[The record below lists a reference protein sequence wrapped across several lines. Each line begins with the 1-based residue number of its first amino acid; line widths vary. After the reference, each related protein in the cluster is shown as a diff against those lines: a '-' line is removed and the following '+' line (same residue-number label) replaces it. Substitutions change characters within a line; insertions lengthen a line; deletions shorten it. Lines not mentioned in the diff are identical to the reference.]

1 MKKIS
6 DQEKNVYIS
15 DHFDE
20 ISSLVIDSGIDPDI
34 DLVIDPGIDRVKDI
48 LEYPFERRLLNL
60 LKEENK
66 LRQKYVFLQKNDAYA
81 FFTIYENKMN
91 IFTFGKLK
99 CFLKLKV
106 IGYPCSLSCCGYL
119 TNDEEMMFDYIK
131 KLKGAKLV
139 LNVGNISSCPSVRQ
153 MTIGETLP
161 TCILDRHLDSIEEY
175 MAHLRSPY
183 RRRIRKATAACK
195 DLTVKECNDGSVD
208 IYRLYLNTYEKSN
221 YKLEK
226 LEKGFFDKVDAVRL
240 VFFQDTDPVGF
251 VLLKQDRE
259 KLIFMLCG
267 MDYDYHTADLYYYM
281 LYHIVCYA
289 ISHGC
294 GAIDFGQTS
303 EDTKLRFGARLEK
316 KYFYAHHS
324 NKILNAVA
332 RLGKGLLE
340 YKYDFPN
347 YRALDGEF

>member
-6 DQEKNVYIS
+6 DQGKTVYIS

-20 ISSLVIDSGIDPDI
+20 IADYVN
-34 DLVIDPGIDRVKDI
+34 DI
-48 LEYPFERRLLNL
+48 LQYPFERGLLNL

-66 LRQKYVFLQKNDAYA
+66 LHQTYVYIQKNDAYA

-91 IFTFGKLK
+91 IFTFGNLK

-106 IGYPCSLSCCGYL
+106 IGYPCSLSCCGFL

-131 KLKGAKLV
+131 KIKGAKLI
-139 LNVGNISSCPSVRQ
+139 LNIGNISDCPSVRQ
-153 MTIGETLP
+153 MTVGETLP
-161 TCILDRHLDSIEEY
+161 TCILDRHLESIEEY

-183 RRRIRKATAACK
+183 RRRIQKAAAACR
-195 DLTVKECNDGSVD
+195 DLTVKTVNDCSVD
-208 IYRLYLNTYEKSN
+208 IYRLYLNTYQKSD

-226 LEKGFFDKVDAVRL
+226 LEKGFFDRIDAVRL
-240 VFFQDTDPVGF
+240 VFFQDSVPAGF
-251 VLLKQDRE
+251 VLLKQNRK

-267 MDYDYHTADLYYYM
+267 MDYDYNTADLYYYM
-281 LYHIVCYA
+281 LYHIVYFG

-294 GAIDFGQTS
+294 SAIDFGQTS
-303 EDTKLRFGARLEK
+303 EDTKMRFGARLEK

-324 NKILNAVA
+324 NRLLNTAA
-332 RLGKGLLE
+332 RLGKKLLE
-340 YKYDFPN
+340 YNYDFPN
-347 YRALDGEF
+347 YRAFKDEGFL

>member
-6 DQEKNVYIS
+6 DQEKTVYIS
-15 DHFDE
+15 DRFDE
-20 ISSLVIDSGIDPDI
+20 IADY
-34 DLVIDPGIDRVKDI
+34 VKDI
-48 LEYPFERRLLNL
+48 LQYPFERGLLNL
-60 LKEENK
+60 LKEENR
-66 LRQKYVFLQKNDAYA
+66 LPQTYVYLQKGSAYA

-106 IGYPCSLSCCGYL
+106 IGYPCSLSNCGFI
-119 TNDEEMMFDYIK
+119 TNDEEMTFDYIK
-131 KLKGAKLV
+131 KIKGAKLV
-139 LNVGNISSCPSVRQ
+139 LNVGKISDCPSVKQ
-153 MTIGETLP
+153 MTVGETLP
-161 TCILDRHLDSIEEY
+161 TCILDRHLDSIEDY

-183 RRRIRKATAACK
+183 RRRLKKSFAACK
-195 DLTVKECNDGSVD
+195 DLTVKTANDGSID
-208 IYRLYLNTYEKSN
+208 IYRLYLNTYEKSD

-226 LEKGFFDKVDAVRL
+226 LEKGFFDRVDAVRL
-240 VFFQDTDPVGF
+240 VFFQGADPVGF
-251 VLLKQDRE
+251 VLLKQNCE

-267 MDYDYHTADLYYYM
+267 MDYDYNTADLYYYM

-294 GAIDFGQTS
+294 SAIDFGQTS
-303 EDTKLRFGARLEK
+303 ENTKLRFGARLEK

-324 NKILNAVA
+324 NRILNTVA

-347 YRALDGEF
+347 YRALI